1 MELSKTDLYLL
12 SPVFVPLS
20 LDLSQHVV
28 QSPHFRGDGVNLDP
42 DSVRVR
48 PRHPGPV
55 QGLKALPL
63 PPDVRKAPD
72 GARQPGLGSVR
83 LHGHL
88 PAERVSALRPLQ
100 GLLQL
105 GLQQLVPPLQLV
117 HFGEEAAEA
126 QVEGFQHMDVGAQ
139 VVAQGAGHRARP
151 GGDAAADRPG
161 QGVGEKQRTH
171 VGKQQQDNKP
181 SYGSDCSE
189 GNNLTSWVSFFYLR
203 IFLQMFLLTMRML

>member
-1 MELSKTDLYLL
+1 MMELYFYLL

-28 QSPHFRGDGVNLDP
+28 QSPHFRGDRVNLDP

-48 PRHPGPV
+48 PRHPGSV
-55 QGLKALPL
+55 QGLQTLPL
-63 PPDVRKAPD
+63 PPDVREAPD

-83 LHGHL
+83 LHSRL

-105 GLQQLVPPLQLV
+105 ALQQLVPPLQLV

-126 QVEGFQHMDVGAQ
+126 QVEGFQHVDVGAQ
-139 VVAQGAGHRARP
+139 VVAQSAGHRARP
-151 GGDAAADRPG
+151 GGDAAAAD

-171 VGKQQQDNKP
+171 VGKQQQQQNNKS
-181 SYGSDCSE
+181 SYGS
-189 GNNLTSWVSFFYLR
+189 L
-203 IFLQMFLLTMRML
+203 